1 MAETTVGT
9 KGEAILHG
17 GDLDAA
23 RAAFPGAP
31 DPWLDLS
38 TGINPRPYPL
48 PSLTVEAW
56 TRLPGRGEEEGLRR
70 AAARFYGAPSADH
83 VAAAP
88 GSQALIQLLPRLRPP
103 GTVAVLGPTYAE
115 HAQAWALAGHRVR
128 VVTGL
133 DELAAADVAVV
144 VNPNNPDG
152 RILPHE
158 TLTLLAARR
167 HAAGGW
173 LVVDEAFA
181 EVTPAASIAPLATT
195 PGLVVVRSFGK
206 FFGLAG
212 VRLGFVL
219 ATPALAAMV
228 RAAVG
233 PWAVAGPALAIG
245 TAALNDDAWAQDTRR
260 WLEGAAQRLDG
271 LLAAAGLAVVG
282 GTSLF
287 RLAEDGRAPEFY
299 ARLGRAGILVRR
311 FADHPARLRFG
322 LPADSEGECRL
333 RLAFATK

>member
-48 PSLTVEAW
+48 PPLTAEAW
-56 TRLPGRGEEEGLRR
+56 TRLPGRGEEAGLCH

-128 VVTGL
+128 MAARP
-133 DELAAADVAVV
+133 DELADADVAVV

-152 RILPHE
+152 RILSRE
-158 TLTLLAARR
+158 TLTALAARR

-181 EVTPAASIAPLATT
+181 EVTPAASIAPLAAT
-195 PGLVVVRSFGK
+195 PGLVVIRSFGK

-219 ATPALAAMV
+219 AAPALAGMV

-233 PWAVAGPALAIG
+233 PWAVAGPALTIG

-260 WLEGAAQRLDG
+260 WLESAAQRLDA
-271 LLAAAGLAVVG
+271 LLAGAGLAVVG

-287 RLAEDGRAPEFY
+287 RLIEDGRAPEFY

-322 LPADSEGECRL
+322 LPADSEGERRL
-333 RLAFATK
+333 RLALAAE

>member
-9 KGEAILHG
+9 KDEPILHG

-23 RAAFPGAP
+23 RAAFPGAHE
-31 DPWLDLS
+31 PWLDLS

-48 PSLTVEAW
+48 PPLATDAW

-70 AAARFYGAPSADH
+70 AAAGFYGAPSPDH

-115 HAQAWALAGHRVR
+115 HAQAWAQAGHRVR
-128 VVTGL
+128 TVAGL
-133 DELAAADVAVV
+133 DELADADVAVV

-152 RILPHE
+152 RILPPD
-158 TLTLLAARR
+158 TLSALAARR

-181 EVTPAASIAPLATT
+181 EVTPQASIAPRAGM
-195 PGLVVVRSFGK
+195 PGLVVIRSFGK

-219 ATPALAAMV
+219 AAPALAGTV
-228 RAAVG
+228 SAAVG

-245 TAALNDDAWAQDTRR
+245 TAALNDAAWAQDTRR
-260 WLEGAAQRLDG
+260 WLEAAARRLDG
-271 LLAAAGLAVVG
+271 VLAGAGLAVAG

-287 RLAEDGRAPEFY
+287 RLAEDHRAPEFY
-299 ARLGRAGILVRR
+299 SRLGRAGILVRR
-311 FADHPARLRFG
+311 FADHPTRLRFG
-322 LPADSEGECRL
+322 LPPDSDGERRL
-333 RLAFATK
+333 YVALAAK